1 MNTEQ
6 IALVRA
12 SFAQL
17 APDAE
22 AVGLSFYDHL
32 FTLNPGS
39 RRLFREEIAVQ
50 SRKLMTMLGIIVAA
64 LDQPAK
70 LEAMVRGLG
79 ERHVRYGV
87 ADAHYDD
94 VGAALIQTLHERLG
108 EAFDEAMESAW
119 ATAYAFLAERMIAV
133 SRTACLVRVA

>member
-1 MNTEQ
+1 MNSEQ
-6 IALVRA
+6 IALVRT

-17 APDAE
+17 APHAE

-32 FTLNPGS
+32 FHLNPGA
-39 RRLFREEIAVQ
+39 RRLFGEEIAVQ
-50 SRKLMTMLGIIVAA
+50 ARKLTTMLGAIVAV

-87 ADAHYDD
+87 VDAHYDD
-94 VGAALIQTLHERLG
+94 VGAALIQTLREGLG

-119 ATAYAFLAERMIAV
+119 ATAYALLAERMIAA
-133 SRTACLVRVA
+133 SYAACPASAA